1 MPPVADSVT
10 STDGPARRG
19 LLASGSWGSILVV
32 YLFGV
37 LGASTVSKVI
47 PLAADF
53 SRRFGTTPADFGWLV
68 STIALPAVL
77 LAIPSGLLVDRL
89 GPRRVMHGAVV
100 FGIAANLLYYGASSF
115 GLMQVARVLEGTAIV
130 HLYTAVPAFLMG
142 TCTGPRR
149 GAALSV
155 WATYMPTGTAVG
167 LLLAG
172 SFAGQDGW
180 RGLFLVH
187 AGAYAVVGLLNL
199 AQPVMSSAPA
209 GVGVGLGERLRD
221 LRLAYSRPALLLLAL
236 AFFLMISLG
245 FGANSTFPGYFARL
259 HGVSV
264 ATSSA
269 AVAAI
274 TLLMIPGS
282 LLVGALVAR
291 GIPQRVVFVGL
302 AVFGTLAGSLAFH
315 PALAVG
321 PRLVVVGTWFV
332 ISGAAIATLM
342 STLPLVAEPRRR
354 GSAAALLNQSAATA
368 TFVNPPL
375 WLPLAAAGVWW
386 PFAALMAGGW
396 FVAVASVWGLS
407 RFPPP
412 EP

>member
-1 MPPVADSVT
+1 MDVP
-10 STDGPARRG
+10 RG
-19 LLASGSWGSILVV
+19 RWRLASGSWGSILVV

-37 LGASTVSKVI
+37 LGASTVSKII
-47 PLAADF
+47 PLAADLARQF
-53 SRRFGTTPADFGWLV
+53 ATTPADFGWLV
-68 STIALPAVL
+68 STIALPAVV

-89 GPRRVMHGAVV
+89 GPRLVMQGAVV
-100 FGIAANLLYYGASSF
+100 LGILANLLYYGAPSF

-142 TCTGPRR
+142 TCAGRRR

-172 SFAGQDGW
+172 SFAGHEGW
-180 RGLFLVH
+180 RSLFLVH
-187 AGAYAVVGLLNL
+187 AGAWALVGLLNL
-199 AQPVMSSAPA
+199 AQPMLAPSPA
-209 GVGVGLGERLRD
+209 GVAAGLGERLRD
-221 LRLAYSRPALLLLAL
+221 LRIAYSRPALLLLAL

-259 HGVSV
+259 HDVSV

-302 AVFGTLAGSLAFH
+302 AVIGTFAGSLAFH
-315 PALAVG
+315 PALSTG
-321 PRLVVVGTWFV
+321 PRLAVVGTWFV
-332 ISGAAIATLM
+332 VSGAAIATLM

-375 WLPLAAAGVWW
+375 WLPLAAAGIWW

-396 FVAVASVWGLS
+396 LVSVAAVWGLS
-407 RFPPP
+407 RFPSP